1 MAVNTDVASMS
12 DMDNTNAGRKKQREI
27 AARDSK
33 SGKAD
38 AQLTG
43 GIIPTNA
50 KSLLLDVGSSI
61 GNYLSSK

>member
-1 MAVNTDVASMS
+1 MAVDTDVVSIS

-27 AARDSK
+27 AAKDSK

-38 AQLTG
+38 AQLTSG
-43 GIIPTNA
+43 LIPSSA

-61 GNYLSSK
+61 GNYLSGK